1 MTSASSYREGL
12 VLPGARHPDLVEGT
26 IRPERQLGR
35 PSTECIPC
43 CLPER
48 QGSHPRP
55 RMAMAAEE
63 LIERAPWCKAKVGPG
78 NRPPPRLGGRRAD
91 EPGCGSSTSS
101 SGSRASSPLHQPHL
115 KVRLPVYAADKVREV
130 FSLPVVTYRTR
141 RSGSTTARGA
151 LPWPP
156 VLTHRPQT
164 RNTWPSPRCLRRRA
178 RCPSTR

>member
-35 PSTECIPC
+35 PSTECVPC

-55 RMAMAAEE
+55 RMVMAAEE
-63 LIERAPWCKAKVGPG
+63 LIERAPWCKAKVGPETDLLRASAAG
-78 NRPPPRLGGRRAD
+78 VRTNPGVAAVPVRAAAVRPRR
-91 EPGCGSSTSS
+91 STSHTSRYGSPSTRRTRSERS
-101 SGSRASSPLHQPHL
+101 SACQSI
-115 KVRLPVYAADKVREV
+115 
-130 FSLPVVTYRTR
+130 TYRTR

-164 RNTWPSPRCLRRRA
+164 RNTWPSPSCLRRRA